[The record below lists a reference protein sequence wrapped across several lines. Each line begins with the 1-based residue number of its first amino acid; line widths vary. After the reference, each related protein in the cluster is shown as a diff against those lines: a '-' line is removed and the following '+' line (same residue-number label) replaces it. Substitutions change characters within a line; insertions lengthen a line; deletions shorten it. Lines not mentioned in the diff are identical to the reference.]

1 MTFRRYAFW
10 FAPLAF
16 ALSGL
21 APSLTAPAH
30 AAPAHAA
37 PARAAASGK
46 QQALAEAIRN
56 EAGGKIGRAYAE
68 RGYAPL
74 WIANGRIGK
83 DAQVLLRYID
93 DAQADGQRPSRYRPG
108 DLREAIAAAKGGD
121 AEALARA
128 DVALTK
134 AFVRY
139 SQDLRKVRNVGMDYA
154 NKRLKPA
161 KLADDAVLRVATR
174 RDFSRYLANMG
185 WMSPHYVRIRDM
197 VANALERGASERTV
211 NLLRRNLE
219 RARVLPSADVR
230 HIVVDASSAQLWYYQ
245 DGERVGTMKVVVG
258 TNETQTPLLAGYL
271 NNAILNPYWN
281 VPDYLVRDNI
291 ARKVLSGR
299 SLDSMKMQALSDW
312 SANPRVIDPATI
324 DWQAVAS
331 GRRDLRVRELPGPA
345 NSMGKVKYIFPNDH
359 GIYLHDT
366 PNRALFDKP
375 DRHFSNGCIRLER
388 ASELGEWM
396 LGRKVATRG
405 KTPEQAVPIPAPV
418 PVYLTYL
425 TPSASKSGVAFR
437 KDIYGLDKDDG

>member
-1 MTFRRYAFW
+1 MTFRRYVFW
-10 FAPLAF
+10 FAPLACV
-16 ALSGL
+16 LSGL
-21 APSLTAPAH
+21 APPLTAPAH
-30 AAPAHAA
+30 AAT
-37 PARAAASGK
+37 ARAAASGK

-74 WIANGRIGK
+74 WIADGRIGK

-93 DAQADGQRPSRYRPG
+93 DARADGQKPSRYKPG

-121 AEALARA
+121 AQALARA
-128 DVALTK
+128 DVALTR

-174 RDFSRYLANMG
+174 RNFSRYLANMG

-197 VANALERGASERTV
+197 LADALERGGSERTIA
-211 NLLRRNLE
+211 LLRRNLE

-271 NNAILNPYWN
+271 NYAILNPYWN

-299 SLDSMKMQALSDW
+299 SLDSMNMQALSDW

-366 PNRALFDKP
+366 PNRALFGKP

-388 ASELGEWM
+388 AGELGEWM
-396 LGRKVATRG
+396 LGRKATARG
-405 KTPEQAVPIPAPV
+405 KAPEQAVPIPAPV

-425 TPSASKSGVAFR
+425 TPSAAKSGVTFR
-437 KDIYGLDKDDG
+437 ADVYGLDKDGG